1 VSVFLAPILPWDMP
15 HTSCVGSDGETAN
28 KRLGQGFDMASTST
42 DAAAVIAQFRR
53 EYQAARGSTTSKSG
67 SVY

>member
-1 VSVFLAPILPWDMP
+1 MP

-28 KRLGQGFDMASTST
+28 MRLGQGFDMASTCT

-53 EYQAARGSTTSKSG
+53 EYQAARGSKTSKSG
-67 SVY
+67 SGY